1 MTDPQTPLMKALAAI
16 DLRRTLDDTSH
27 AEIAYLRGQVEA
39 LRAENAEL
47 LLEVAPLRAARARF
61 ADIDECLSIPVGEYP
76 EIPQSAA
83 PAIPP
88 AGVGPAVRREAG
100 QPTSD
105 GHSNPQ

>member
-1 MTDPQTPLMKALAAI
+1 MTDPYWDTYVKTSAALDELLAKVAEQT
-16 DLRRTLDDTSH
+16 
-27 AEIAYLRGQVEA
+27 QVISA
-39 LRAENAEL
+39 LRAENAAL

-61 ADIDECLSIPVGEYP
+61 ADIDECLCIPVGEYP

-88 AGVGPAVRREAG
+88 AGVRPAVRREAG

>member
-39 LRAENAEL
+39 LQAENAEL
-47 LLEVAPLRAARARF
+47 LLEVAPLRAARV
-61 ADIDECLSIPVGEYP
+61 ADIDECLCIPVGEYP

-88 AGVGPAVRREAG
+88 AGVRPAVRRVAG

-105 GHSNPQ
+105 GPSNPQ